1 MKPTETQVDRALR
14 RLTELNNFAFE
25 LNQAGRR
32 AGLHDR
38 VPWRERLEQVPPDA
52 VLVRK
57 TFSQQSDEL
66 KVAESA
72 PEYGEKSHGTHL

>member
-1 MKPTETQVDRALR
+1 MISRAEKALR
-14 RLTELNNFAFE
+14 RLEELNTFAFE

-57 TFSQQSDEL
+57 NISQPSTEI
-66 KVAESA
+66 
-72 PEYGEKSHGTHL
+72 KSKQ